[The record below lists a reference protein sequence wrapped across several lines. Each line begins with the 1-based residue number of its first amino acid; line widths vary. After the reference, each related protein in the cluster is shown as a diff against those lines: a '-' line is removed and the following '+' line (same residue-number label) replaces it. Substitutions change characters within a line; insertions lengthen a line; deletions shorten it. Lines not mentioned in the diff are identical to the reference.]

1 MIYNGSDENIVK
13 SKIIVIFSYLKNLK
27 VDSGT
32 NWILQFLDHR
42 HLTGKL
48 CLWIKFLKAEF
59 IIYSLL
65 ALTIG
70 KKNAYILSF

>member
-32 NWILQFLDHR
+32 SLDPQFLGSQ
-42 HLTGKL
+42 TSYSKI
-48 CLWIKFLKAEF
+48 CLWIKF
-59 IIYSLL
+59 
-65 ALTIG
+65 
-70 KKNAYILSF
+70 